1 MSISKQTIWYWPA
14 STSSTSCAMWS
25 SQYCLDFSLYT
36 FTCFPLSEFE
46 SVAYVFHSDRVDRD
60 LFLLLV
66 RLVRHIMYNGCE
78 RDHDLFSSATDSLV
92 NILPKSYRGRCPLTR
107 LGAFGLT
114 KFHDIRLCDQ
124 THTHENT
131 GLLNHFVVYHYLSYP
146 WANKLC
152 NAMQAG
158 DSDGSKQILFK
169 PNEPIKAEKWLTN
182 QGKLL
187 VAKCLSSTKKKR
199 RRTTKTKVKK

>member
-1 MSISKQTIWYWPA
+1 
-14 STSSTSCAMWS
+14 
-25 SQYCLDFSLYT
+25 
-36 FTCFPLSEFE
+36 
-46 SVAYVFHSDRVDRD
+46 
-60 LFLLLV
+60 
-66 RLVRHIMYNGCE
+66 MYNGCE
-78 RDHDLFSSATDSLV
+78 RDHDLFSHAVDTLV

-107 LGAFGLT
+107 LGAFGLN
-114 KFHDIRLCDQ
+114 KFHDIRLCDES
-124 THTHENT
+124 HTHENT

-158 DSDGSKQILFK
+158 DSDGSKQILFR

-187 VAKCLSSTKKKR
+187 LAKRLSSPRKNR
-199 RRTTKTKVKK
+199 RRTTNTKVKK